1 MNKQN
6 YNNNTYRLVA
16 ILDRQGNRRAETDL
30 RRKEFYSKLEGCIAR
45 NIRKDTSLYIEGEIV
60 RVDVVQDP
68 FGKWINRNFRTS
80 PVDEIR
86 EQDDGSLEIVT
97 KRSIYRFELEEM
109 IPPVY
114 LDEADVIEMYLNND
128 NAQFCNGFYYD
139 YEKYPHQL
147 GYVVHVGMFQDS
159 VLIRRE
165 DSLMGEFVC
174 RYFPRNS
181 RVTFY
186 DTIYRQQDYATPM
199 VIHNTGE
206 IPLKIEFA
214 GFCAKWTILPGESKS
229 IQPFCA
235 DGADPGSTEKS
246 KRE

>member
-30 RRKEFYSKLEGCIAR
+30 RRKEFYSKLEDCIAR
-45 NIRKDTSLYIEGEIV
+45 NIRKDTSLYVEGEIV

-80 PVDEIR
+80 PLEKIR
-86 EQDDGSLEIVT
+86 EQDDGSLEVVT
-97 KRSIYRFELEEM
+97 QRSVYRFEPAQM

-139 YEKYPHQL
+139 AEKYPHQL
-147 GYVVHVGMFQDS
+147 G
-159 VLIRRE
+159 
-165 DSLMGEFVC
+165 
-174 RYFPRNS
+174 
-181 RVTFY
+181 
-186 DTIYRQQDYATPM
+186 
-199 VIHNTGE
+199 
-206 IPLKIEFA
+206 
-214 GFCAKWTILPGESKS
+214 
-229 IQPFCA
+229 
-235 DGADPGSTEKS
+235 
-246 KRE
+246 